1 MPVLDKKG
9 KEAKAASAKIT
20 VTEVTASA
28 VKRSQRRTIRQKI
41 YFTVPEDGYR
51 REIYVVD
58 VTKRLAYADRKKWK
72 PADFNE
78 AIAGIQNGKWKAAD
92 LLKYS
97 IPLQKK
103 KMKSW
108 ISLNRTKVYDKKLK
122 AHIVTVDELEVG
134 HEYTVYVRNVSAA
147 RALDDGSVVA
157 RSRQTAASRALR

>member
-1 MPVLDKKG
+1 M
-9 KEAKAASAKIT
+9 
-20 VTEVTASA
+20 
-28 VKRSQRRTIRQKI
+28 KRSQRRTIRQKI

-58 VTKRLAYADRKKWK
+58 VTKGTAYADRKKWK

-78 AIAGIQNGKWKAAD
+78 AIAGIQNGSKWKAAGFA
-92 LLKYS
+92 KVQYS
-97 IPLQKK
+97 TA

-108 ISLNRTKVYDKKLK
+108 ISEQDKVYDKKLK
-122 AHIVTVDELEVG
+122 AHIVTVDELEAG